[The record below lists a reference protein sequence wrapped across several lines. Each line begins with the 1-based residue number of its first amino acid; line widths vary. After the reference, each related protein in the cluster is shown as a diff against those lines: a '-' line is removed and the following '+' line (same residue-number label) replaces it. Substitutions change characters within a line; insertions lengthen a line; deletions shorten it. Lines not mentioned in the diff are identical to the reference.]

1 MFGSSGRS
9 RRSRGRR
16 SSSDDGAG
24 MKPSV
29 SERAITEM
37 FKSYAEEDDPTIIGM
52 DGIDKLCTDLE
63 IDPAEDVRGLVLL
76 WKIVGL
82 SQSIPGQ
89 ISSEE
94 WEKGCTILSLDS
106 LDKFRALVPSL
117 DVGFIEHSDFKDLY
131 KFVFQFNRE
140 GTHRTIDRESVIFL
154 LELILGKTGRVL
166 PERLESF
173 ITFLKDYKE
182 GERVTLDQWTN
193 FLEFSTKH
201 PADDG
206 ENGINTYEEDGAW

>member
-1 MFGSSGRS
+1 MPRASSRFTTNRKRNRLEPFCDEDANMFGSSGRS

-94 WEKGCTILSLDS
+94 VSTYFFDTVIGFLNSRLQCLACIVPLSCTNVSRTYTRTSATKVGKGLHD
-106 LDKFRALVPSL
+106 P
-117 DVGFIEHSDFKDLY
+117 
-131 KFVFQFNRE
+131 
-140 GTHRTIDRESVIFL
+140 
-154 LELILGKTGRVL
+154 L
-166 PERLESF
+166 P
-173 ITFLKDYKE
+173 
-182 GERVTLDQWTN
+182 
-193 FLEFSTKH
+193 
-201 PADDG
+201 
-206 ENGINTYEEDGAW
+206 